1 MRHFIVEDFITP
13 MYCPSCGHECNQE
26 IKYSNNIDYNLMISC
41 DNCEMHTIG
50 TYYFRDT
57 TEFIHK
63 RYVAHKSYTASN
75 FIEMNE
81 EKMRVKGQEE
91 D

>member
-13 MYCPSCGHECNQE
+13 MYCPVCG
-26 IKYSNNIDYNLMISC
+26 NICQQKAEDFDRLRYHLMISC
-41 DNCEMHTIG
+41 RHCDAHNIG
-50 TYYFRDT
+50 TYFFKDAEQIT
-57 TEFIHK
+57 HK

-75 FIEMNE
+75 FIEIYE
-81 EKMRVKGQEE
+81 EKMRVKNQEE